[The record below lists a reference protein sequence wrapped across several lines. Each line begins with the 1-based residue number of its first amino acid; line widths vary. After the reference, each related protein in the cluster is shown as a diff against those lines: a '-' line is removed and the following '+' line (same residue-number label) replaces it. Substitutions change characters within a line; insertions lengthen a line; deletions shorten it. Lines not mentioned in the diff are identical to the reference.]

1 MTSIFKTTQATAPLG
16 QPISNY
22 GNEHTQTAPLD
33 TEALGSDF
41 PELKVSRPLK
51 IATGIS
57 SNTKQHVIFAA
68 DTSTSMS
75 GHKIGELNIG
85 LNALF
90 GELAA
95 PQNKDGFRGSLVQF
109 SSGAKRLIFA
119 ESFLSLTAP
128 TLTVGGGT
136 NFDKALTETIKTVQ
150 DFASLPNTD
159 GWQYMRPQ
167 VLFLSDG
174 HSAVSSQNIQLLQEY
189 ADVTAIA
196 YGADANSGTLSK
208 IASDGRVH
216 VIGTNGGEL
225 RKFLADVG
233 QTLSQNLSSAR

>member
-1 MTSIFKTTQATAPLG
+1 MTSTLNTTQATAPLG

-22 GNEHTQTAPLD
+22 GMEHTQTAPLD
-33 TEALGSDF
+33 TEALRSDF
-41 PELKVSRPLK
+41 PDLKVSKPLK
-51 IATGIS
+51 IATGVS
-57 SNTKQHVIFAA
+57 SSTIQHVIFAA
-68 DTSTSMS
+68 DTSSSMS

-85 LNALF
+85 LSALF
-90 GELAA
+90 DKLSA
-95 PQNKDGFRGSLVQF
+95 PQNKDGFRGSLIQF
-109 SSGAKRLIFA
+109 NSRAKRLAFA
-119 ESFLSLTAP
+119 ESFLTLMAP

-136 NFDKALTETIKTVQ
+136 NFDKALTETIKTVRE
-150 DFASLPNTD
+150 FADRPNTD

-196 YGADANSGTLSK
+196 YGADANSSTLSK

-233 QTLSQNLSSAR
+233 QTLSQNLSSTR